1 MASST
6 TLLMMLQQRLK
17 ERTPLSRA
25 EELAKRFFRERGV
38 SPTLSEFREVVSAYM
53 NNANPMGIH

>member
-1 MASST
+1 
-6 TLLMMLQQRLK
+6 MMLQQRLK